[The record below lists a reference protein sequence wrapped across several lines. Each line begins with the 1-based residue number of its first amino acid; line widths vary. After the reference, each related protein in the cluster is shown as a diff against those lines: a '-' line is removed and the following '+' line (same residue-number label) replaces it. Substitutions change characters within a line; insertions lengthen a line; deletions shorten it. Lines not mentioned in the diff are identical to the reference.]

1 MRVSFFKRL
10 KQKLSGKSEEQ
21 LQETLEEQTQED
33 VSAEEEVPAIEET
46 KEGDQEVVK
55 SEAGIEEPAKEE
67 EEEPKVEEKKP
78 SAWSITQKFK
88 MGLAKTRDSFTSKVN
103 DLVARYRKVD
113 EDFFEELEEVLLQ
126 ADVGFETVMELMD
139 ELRFEVQRKN
149 IKETEAVQE
158 IICEKLVEIYEKGE
172 DNIAELNLQPKGEL
186 TVILFV
192 GVNGVGKTTTIGK
205 LANRLKNE
213 GKTVMLAAGDTFRA
227 GAIDQLQVWGD
238 RVGCEVVKQSE
249 EIGRASCRERGEEEG
264 GDVECEG

>member
-33 VSAEEEVPAIEET
+33 VSAEEDVP
-46 KEGDQEVVK
+46 VK
-55 SEAGIEEPAKEE
+55 SEAVIEEPAKEE

-158 IICEKLVEIYEKGE
+158 II
-172 DNIAELNLQPKGEL
+172 
-186 TVILFV
+186 
-192 GVNGVGKTTTIGK
+192 
-205 LANRLKNE
+205 
-213 GKTVMLAAGDTFRA
+213 
-227 GAIDQLQVWGD
+227 
-238 RVGCEVVKQSE
+238 
-249 EIGRASCRERGEEEG
+249 
-264 GDVECEG
+264 